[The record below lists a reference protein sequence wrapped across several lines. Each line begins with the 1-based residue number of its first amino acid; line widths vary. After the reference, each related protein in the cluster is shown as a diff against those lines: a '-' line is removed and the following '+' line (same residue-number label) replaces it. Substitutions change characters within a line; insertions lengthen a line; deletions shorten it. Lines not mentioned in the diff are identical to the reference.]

1 MSEDLLN
8 GINVAEYRVK
18 TAVDLKEDDK
28 NTTGADYYYATYE
41 IKMLGRWRYV
51 DTIGACDW
59 NNNTDEPIQ
68 RIKDEMKA
76 KWNIEWKN

>member
-18 TAVDLKEDDK
+18 TAVDLKTDEK
-28 NTTGADYYYATYE
+28 NTTGSDYYYATYE
-41 IKMLGRWRYV
+41 IKMLGKWRHV
-51 DTIGACDW
+51 DTIGAIDW
-59 NNNTDEPIQ
+59 NDNIDEPIQ
-68 RIKDEMKA
+68 RIKDEMLT